1 MQKLIEKIK
10 NLEKFQSGTFFM
22 HFEKNKTEYDFIFNL
37 DEMFQIH
44 IDESLTLRKISN
56 FGTWT
61 NNETLITLK
70 ILTFKNEN
78 VILTDKDR
86 TEILNKLKD

>member
-10 NLEKFQSGTFFM
+10 NLENFKSGTFFI
-22 HFEKNKTEYDFIFNL
+22 HFEQNKTEYDFIFNL

-44 IDESLTLRKISN
+44 IDKCLTLRKISN

-61 NNETLITLK
+61 NNETLVTIQD
-70 ILTFKNEN
+70 LTFKNGN
-78 VILTDKDR
+78 VILTDTDR